1 MESVYN
7 IKQVPTC
14 EVNKLV
20 HFINM
25 HWKHNHSL
33 AVSQELLNF
42 QHLDKDKDCYNF
54 LVAENKETGEYDAL
68 IGFIPVAQYDKDLVG
83 NGDYWGAIWKIR
95 DDIYNSELNTVAF
108 FLWRS
113 LFKLPYFH
121 SYAAIGISDIARQIY
136 KVSRIPVDYLRQ
148 YYLRNSRIKNYQ
160 IAFFPVG
167 SQNGSAISDESYT
180 LQLVHNV
187 EWDKIAI
194 KGEYA
199 PFKTPLY
206 FCHRFAEHPVYH
218 YQFVEVKKNGILE
231 SVWTVRIMRVG
242 DSSAFRIVDV
252 LGKLPNT
259 CVKGQLLDILYQTGA
274 EYMDFMNFGLPEET
288 FTKMGFELLDL
299 DGETIVP
306 NYFEPFEQRNVKIE
320 IAYKTKGD
328 NYVAFKA
335 DSDQDRPNIL

>member
-1 MESVYN
+1 
-7 IKQVPTC
+7 
-14 EVNKLV
+14 
-20 HFINM
+20 M

-33 AVSQELLNF
+33 AVSRELLNF

-68 IGFIPVAQYDKDLVG
+68 IGFIP
-83 NGDYWGAIWKIR
+83 
-95 DDIYNSELNTVAF
+95 ELNTVAF

-231 SVWTVRIMRVG
+231 SVWTVRIM
-242 DSSAFRIVDV
+242 
-252 LGKLPNT
+252 N
-259 CVKGQLLDILYQTGA
+259 C
-274 EYMDFMNFGLPEET
+274 
-288 FTKMGFELLDL
+288 
-299 DGETIVP
+299 
-306 NYFEPFEQRNVKIE
+306 
-320 IAYKTKGD
+320 
-328 NYVAFKA
+328 
-335 DSDQDRPNIL
+335 

>member
-33 AVSQELLNF
+33 AVSRELLNF

-167 SQNGSAISDESYT
+167 SQNGSAFPM
-180 LQLVHNV
+180 N
-187 EWDKIAI
+187 
-194 KGEYA
+194 
-199 PFKTPLY
+199 
-206 FCHRFAEHPVYH
+206 
-218 YQFVEVKKNGILE
+218 
-231 SVWTVRIMRVG
+231 RIPCNWSIM
-242 DSSAFRIVDV
+242 
-252 LGKLPNT
+252 
-259 CVKGQLLDILYQTGA
+259 
-274 EYMDFMNFGLPEET
+274 
-288 FTKMGFELLDL
+288 
-299 DGETIVP
+299 
-306 NYFEPFEQRNVKIE
+306 
-320 IAYKTKGD
+320 
-328 NYVAFKA
+328 
-335 DSDQDRPNIL
+335 

>member
-33 AVSQELLNF
+33 AVSRELLNF

-121 SYAAIGISDIARQIY
+121 S
-136 KVSRIPVDYLRQ
+136 
-148 YYLRNSRIKNYQ
+148 
-160 IAFFPVG
+160 
-167 SQNGSAISDESYT
+167 
-180 LQLVHNV
+180 
-187 EWDKIAI
+187 
-194 KGEYA
+194 
-199 PFKTPLY
+199 
-206 FCHRFAEHPVYH
+206 
-218 YQFVEVKKNGILE
+218 
-231 SVWTVRIMRVG
+231 
-242 DSSAFRIVDV
+242 
-252 LGKLPNT
+252 
-259 CVKGQLLDILYQTGA
+259 
-274 EYMDFMNFGLPEET
+274 
-288 FTKMGFELLDL
+288 
-299 DGETIVP
+299 
-306 NYFEPFEQRNVKIE
+306 
-320 IAYKTKGD
+320 
-328 NYVAFKA
+328 
-335 DSDQDRPNIL
+335 